1 MSRAKPKPSY
11 EIEVRSPFPPYAYFQ
26 LYDWA
31 LPVWRS
37 VASDDAPKDREGFI
51 EYQLNTADTPG
62 VKTWGVY
69 RDGELGGYVSAIR
82 HAGREWIA
90 LTHCIFRKE
99 FWGGST
105 TTASLR
111 KIAQEIFDD
120 GAVKI
125 EMWVFSD
132 NHAVKGLIRRLGGRE
147 EGCLSAQV
155 VREGEFIDM
164 CIYALTPESLT
175 KEEG

>member
-1 MSRAKPKPSY
+1 MSKVKPKRVY

-31 LPVWRS
+31 LPVWRN
-37 VASDDAPKDREGFI
+37 VASDDAPTDREGFI
-51 EYQLNTADTPG
+51 DYQIKVAETPG

-69 RDGELGGYVSAIR
+69 RDGELGGYVSAVR

-90 LTHCIFRKE
+90 LTHCIFHRE
-99 FWGGST
+99 YWGGDT
-105 TTASLR
+105 TVVSLR
-111 KIAQEIFDD
+111 KIAEEIFSD

-132 NHAVKGLIRRLGGRE
+132 NHAIKGLIKRLGGHE
-147 EGCLSAQV
+147 EGCLTAQV
-155 VREGEFIDM
+155 LREGKHSDM
-164 CIYALTPESLT
+164 CIYALTSESLV
-175 KEEG
+175 KE